1 MDRHKETKERLV
13 SEQQQPAY
21 WIIVGSPE
29 NVAKTRELGFTV
41 QGVKSRHRK
50 KAERMKPGDKL
61 VYYVTGRKAFAAVST
76 ITSPS
81 FESHEPI
88 WRSGNP
94 KKAEED
100 YPYRVHTEPEIIL
113 DEGSYVD
120 AEPVARQMAYVA
132 KWPAANWTLAFQG
145 NVHEISA
152 EDFAL
157 IRDAVADAA
166 GVAAS

>member
-1 MDRHKETKERLV
+1 
-13 SEQQQPAY
+13 
-21 WIIVGSPE
+21 
-29 NVAKTRELGFTV
+29 
-41 QGVKSRHRK
+41 
-50 KAERMKPGDKL
+50 
-61 VYYVTGRKAFAAVST
+61 
-76 ITSPS
+76 
-81 FESHEPI
+81 
-88 WRSGNP
+88 
-94 KKAEED
+94 
-100 YPYRVHTEPEIIL
+100 
-113 DEGSYVD
+113 VD